1 MVGSGKDFAYDHLG
15 EYLENEHLTTKDSLS
30 KLDDFTLRMRANL
43 DKLQEFVE
51 YQLNKDVPDKLKHTS
66 ETIAKSL
73 KQTET

>member
-1 MVGSGKDFAYDHLG
+1 
-15 EYLENEHLTTKDSLS
+15 
-30 KLDDFTLRMRANL
+30 MRANL

-73 KQTET
+73 KQTETQFQEQINAIQHQVLP